1 MFVGAEGSGM
11 PTARLAVTLPADV
24 WIADLSTRYPDA
36 TFRVLAALP
45 DADTGVGLVE
55 IVASDVDDVLACLDE
70 TDGVRVFET
79 LYRGDDRALVQFETD
94 DPLLLMSIRNSRA
107 PFEPPVTIVDGVA
120 DLELTAPRER
130 LSSLTDQFQ
139 ALGLQFDV
147 RSIRTTIDSKSV
159 VSDGQRR
166 LIETAV
172 AEGYYDTPRA
182 CTLTELAEQLGI
194 AKSTASE
201 RLHRA
206 EGAIIRAFVA
216 DGASGSERR

>member
-1 MFVGAEGSGM
+1 M

-24 WIADLSTRYPDA
+24 WIADLSTHFPDA

-45 DADTGVGLVE
+45 DDDTGVGLVE
-55 IVASDVDDVLACLDE
+55 IAATDVGDVLARLDE
-70 TDGVRVFET
+70 TEGVRVFET
-79 LYRGDDRALVQFETD
+79 LYRGDNRALVQFETD

-139 ALGLQFDV
+139 ALGLQYDV
-147 RSIRTTIDSKSV
+147 RSIRTSIDSTSV
-159 VSDGQRR
+159 VSDEQRR
-166 LIETAV
+166 LIERAV
-172 AEGYYDTPRA
+172 EEGYYDTPRT
-182 CTLTELAEQLGI
+182 CTLTGLADELGV

-216 DGASGSERR
+216 DGTSGGQF